1 MRQADKEGAMRP
13 GLVLLAVAVTAV
25 AGVGCSS
32 AQRAPDA
39 SAVADRF
46 HAALER
52 SDGAAACRQLAPET
66 KSKLEQEEQAPCE
79 QAILELD
86 LPAGATAVNA
96 SVYVTTASVLLGQG
110 GRTFLDE
117 FEDGWRVSAAGCV
130 STAPDR
136 PYDCELEG

>member
-1 MRQADKEGAMRP
+1 MRP
-13 GLVLLAVAVTAV
+13 GVVLLAVAATAV

-39 SAVADRF
+39 AAVADRF
-46 HAALER
+46 HAALQR
-52 SDGAAACRQLAPET
+52 GDGATACRQLAPET
-66 KSKLEQEEQAPCE
+66 KRKLEQQEQRPCE
-79 QAILELD
+79 EAILGLD
-86 LPAGATAVNA
+86 LPEGATAEETG
-96 SVYVTTASVLLGQG
+96 VYVTTASVSLSQG

-117 FEDGWRVSAAGCV
+117 FDDGWKVSAAGCV

>member
-1 MRQADKEGAMRP
+1 MRP
-13 GLVLLAVAVTAV
+13 GLLLLAVTATAV

-46 HAALER
+46 HAAFQR
-52 SDGAAACRQLAPET
+52 GDGATACRQLAPET

-79 QAILELD
+79 QAVLELD
-86 LPAGATAVNA
+86 LPEGATAGKA
-96 SVYVTTASVLLGQG
+96 SVYVTTASVSLGQG

-117 FEDGWRVSAAGCV
+117 FDDGWKVSAAGCIA
-130 STAPDR
+130 TAPDR